1 MEERYKELL
10 KIHHEK
16 FATTIEVERL
26 YPILQGAQVLTT
38 DDILEINKHHR
49 SDEKVGKLLEII
61 QQKPHCPFQ
70 NLCFALQS
78 TYPQLLTTMFLGQ
91 NLPDTN
97 TGGSP
102 FDILY
107 QDRNSQSLSLT
118 SDSEDD
124 ILSSHSENR
133 SQDLDPSTP
142 LTYTRIIPSDEYD
155 YELLTHKQDDGHHKP
170 KTSVDK
176 GKHGMNGDWHQEYH
190 RLRSQCE
197 RAMSEV
203 QSLKRSQEDTIRRC
217 EQAMRES
224 ESNRQ
229 RYIATLGNLQQ
240 SKEEIEHLHGE
251 IKKLESE
258 KKILEQEY
266 RNLQDEDKQ
275 EISDLRKQLRTV
287 ISEKGST
294 DGMARMYDET
304 LQKYE
309 LLKEDHDLQR
319 KDYTE
324 IFTKHNDLM
333 SKFGM
338 CKDEN
343 TKLMKLNETL
353 TRERD
358 SLKVDRNILK
368 QQCTSAIRDLAKVT
382 QQRDEM
388 MKESNHLLA
397 IQKQK
402 YESVVKDRDAA
413 RNEYNLV
420 WAERDSVHKEINQL
434 QDKLNE
440 VTQKNQTMEMEKKK
454 AGEETEML
462 RRELLTI
469 IQQKEEADKEREE
482 AQKRYGDV
490 KSKNDDLENQRDDFR
505 KDYVMVTQERD
516 IARKERHEAIKDR
529 DRILRETYERERT
542 QKEQAEEIDQVSKET
557 EALKKII
564 EKLQHDLSDAKT
576 EAEKSK
582 KNRDWALGERDKIV
596 QEREGIRS
604 LCESL
609 RHQRDRAVSDKAQ
622 ALRDYDNIK
631 KEKME
636 ACKELKEVREKYEAI
651 MEKEARKS
659 QLNGVGHNHSR
670 DSAIDADLQELET
683 ETVQVDIRGLTPD
696 NLGFDIVGGKDDPVL
711 PNDYAVYVNHVVK
724 GSVADGKL
732 KISDVVLKI
741 NNMDVTNV
749 DKRTVLQSLKN
760 SSHVSLLV
768 RRRRCV
774 TPRIWQPI
782 QLNLSLGKD
791 IGIYIEQG
799 LYIARIVPGS
809 TVAKE
814 GMLSTGDRIICVN
827 GKSVEN
833 FTPTELMKLLQG
845 CSDPV
850 SIEVWRQMSPFNSAG
865 SSPIPV
871 NHKDICQDSGT
882 QLSPTFSKSED
893 MKHLMWEGND
903 HMLESQKSSGK
914 VKTSSS
920 QTDDLNNSGSS
931 GSNSLTVKG
940 SKSEKDLDIHKS
952 KNSHRLEK
960 AFVKIFKHKPK
971 HHDRHEH
978 DDTNKRHSSTR
989 PTSAINDNVLIE
1001 FSLGDPKTNHGTGQ
1015 RKNIQKREFDNENS
1029 GTWPKCYKMQPMK
1042 QGTVVMPSPQKY
1054 PDRPSITNFFS
1065 KGPDKIPP
1073 VPPERTEASHIA
1085 VKQSPHHSP
1094 QSSDSTIKL
1103 SNSPIHSPPINP
1115 KSTKY
1120 PHSNSNSN
1128 VYPNLPFVFNPD
1140 NAMPQN
1146 NVMRHFPH
1154 NKKKRPLPSH
1164 NSHPEGSSMSPRE
1177 NWENLRAHR
1186 NRPRSSEKDKLHR
1199 HSANLPPFNSSQLH
1213 SSCDSSVSGTGLPP
1227 DYQTVQ
1233 SMFPS
1238 DHSAFNP
1245 PPPFH
1250 ERPIVHG
1257 NRIQHNSGNLVV
1269 KPHPHYQS
1277 VHGSQTSAPVTVS
1290 PSFSPAYN
1298 SPPGS
1303 FPDIEPRRSPYDF
1316 CNSPCPSVV
1325 SSASDPY
1332 SYIPSRASSERT
1344 VSDIDGSAK
1353 PPYVKNNSKRIYIPT
1368 VKTRG
1373 NSGSVEVVAARTSPT
1388 SPSYSEEPITSTESL
1403 HQRRRKPLMGE
1414 TRKMNIERDSQCVG
1428 FTIGSG
1434 PQGGVFVSSVQEDS
1448 LAMEAGLVIGD
1459 QLLEICG
1466 INMRTATEDMAA
1478 KFLRQTGNTLSLLV
1492 QYNPEE
1498 YNRAADSSGE
1508 STGTSPMNSPESDT
1522 FRRPRKVSS
1531 KSSTHIRIPSS
1542 DLPSEHPRVITA
1554 MKSLPNENLGV
1565 AIVGQLNFGI
1575 FVKEVQPNSCV
1586 FGHDGLRCGDQIL
1599 EYNNVDFLTIT
1610 PEKASTE
1617 LNKPCAFVR
1626 MQAQYNPA
1634 KYRHLCNQFNS
1645 ESFYVRAHFDH
1656 KPTGDGELS
1665 FRKDDIMLIENT
1677 LYDGKP
1683 DNWYAWLVDDDGHK
1697 LNYKGIIPS
1706 QDKLE
1711 MELRRSHSESLSLHD
1726 LEEIRGSTRRMSG
1739 SARSSFFRRR
1749 TKHKRNNSKDSR
1761 EFNSFSET
1769 SLSSDS
1775 VPVLEDLAFNKY
1787 TKVERMEYKNIRPVI
1802 LLAPLADSLIKKL
1815 VAESPDKYS
1824 TGQPTVMQTT
1834 KQVMEQGLADGIYID
1849 YWQEED
1855 KFQCIKTSIIKEI
1868 CDQGKH
1874 CLLSISPSAI
1884 ERLHRL
1890 QIYPIVVFARHRS
1903 HKQLRE
1909 ITDPQFHSQKLSAK
1923 SAKDLYEKFQKLEK
1937 DYQHQFSAV
1946 IQGGNLAEMHQQV
1959 KTVIANEQKKAIWVP
1974 VCPRV

>member
-16 FATTIEVERL
+16 FVNTIEVDRL
-26 YPILQGAQVLTT
+26 YPFLQGAQVLAT

-49 SDEKVGKLLEII
+49 GDEKVEKLLEII
-61 QQKPHCPFQ
+61 QQKPDFPFQ

-78 TYPQLLTTMFLGQ
+78 TYPQLLTAMFLGQ
-91 NLPDTN
+91 NHRDPRTD
-97 TGGSP
+97 
-102 FDILY
+102 
-107 QDRNSQSLSLT
+107 SQSLSLT
-118 SDSEDD
+118 SDSEED
-124 ILSSHSENR
+124 ILSSTSHSENR
-133 SQDLDPSTP
+133 SQELDPATP
-142 LTYTRIIPSDEYD
+142 QTYTRIIPSDEYD
-155 YELLTHKQDDGHHKP
+155 YELTYKKDEGHSKS
-170 KTSVDK
+170 KTSIDK
-176 GKHGMNGDWHQEYH
+176 GKRGINGESRTSDWHHEYD
-190 RLRSQCE
+190 RLKSQCE

-203 QSLKRSQEDTIRRC
+203 QSLKRSQEETIRRC

-229 RYIATLGNLQQ
+229 RYKATLGNLQQ
-240 SKEEIEHLHGE
+240 SKEEIEHLHSE

-258 KKILEQEY
+258 KEILQQDLLNY

-275 EISDLRKQLRTV
+275 EISDLHKQLRTV

-294 DGMARMYDET
+294 DGIARLYEET
-304 LQKYE
+304 LKKYE
-309 LLKEDHDLQR
+309 VLKEDHDLQR
-319 KDYTE
+319 KEYTE
-324 IFTKHNDLM
+324 IFTKHNELM
-333 SKFGM
+333 AKFGL

-343 TKLMKLNETL
+343 LKLLKQNEAL

-358 SLKVDRNILK
+358 NLNVDRNIYK

-388 MKESNHLLA
+388 MKDSNHLLS

-402 YESVVKDRDAA
+402 FEAVAKERDAA

-440 VTQKNQTMEMEKKK
+440 VTQKNQALEMEKKK
-454 AGEETEML
+454 SEEGMEML
-462 RRELLTI
+462 RRELLTA
-469 IQQKEEADKEREE
+469 IQQKEEAEKALEDS
-482 AQKRYGDV
+482 QKRYGDV

-564 EKLQHDLSDAKT
+564 EKLQHDLTDAKT
-576 EAEKSK
+576 EADKSK

-636 ACKELKEVREKYEAI
+636 ACKELKEIREKYETI
-651 MEKEARKS
+651 MEKEARKN

-711 PNDYAVYVNHVVK
+711 PNDYAVYVNHIVK

-732 KISDVVLKI
+732 RISDVVLKI

-760 SSHVSLLV
+760 SSQVSLLV

-791 IGIYIEQG
+791 MGIFIEQG

-809 TVAKE
+809 TIAKE

-827 GKSVEN
+827 GTSVEN
-833 FTPTELMKLLQG
+833 FTPAELMKLLQG

-865 SSPIPV
+865 SSPIPA
-871 NHKDICQDSGT
+871 NHKETCQDPGA
-882 QLSPTFSKSED
+882 QLSPAFTKNED
-893 MKHLMWEGND
+893 LKHNVWDGND
-903 HMLESQKSSGK
+903 TLENPKTSGK

-920 QTDDLNNSGSS
+920 QTDNLNSS
-931 GSNSLTVKG
+931 PGSNDWTVKG
-940 SKSEKDLDIHKS
+940 SKSEKDLDNHKS

-960 AFVKIFKHKPK
+960 ALGKIFKPKSK
-971 HHDRHEH
+971 HHDRHDH
-978 DDTNKRHSSTR
+978 DEVSKRHTSNR
-989 PTSAINDNVLIE
+989 PTSTINDNVLLE
-1001 FSLGDPKTNHGTGQ
+1001 FSLGDQNGNHGTGH

-1042 QGTVVMPSPQKY
+1042 QGTVMMPSPQKY
-1054 PDRPSITNFFS
+1054 PDRPSITNFFM
-1065 KGPDKIPP
+1065 KGPEKIPP
-1073 VPPERTEASHIA
+1073 TPPERTEASHIA

-1094 QSSDSTIKL
+1094 QSSDSTIKQ
-1103 SNSPIHSPPINP
+1103 SNSPIHSPPIST
-1115 KSTKY
+1115 KSTSY
-1120 PHSNSNSN
+1120 LHSNNSSLH
-1128 VYPNLPFVFNPD
+1128 PNPAPFVFNPD
-1140 NAMPQN
+1140 NAIPN
-1146 NVMRHFPH
+1146 NYGVKHLPP
-1154 NKKKRPLPSH
+1154 KTKKRPPSSHH
-1164 NSHPEGSSMSPRE
+1164 NHYDTPNIPPRE
-1177 NWENLRAHR
+1177 AWELSRAR
-1186 NRPRSSEKDKLHR
+1186 NRTRSSEKDRPHW
-1199 HSANLPPFNSSQLH
+1199 HSANLSPFNPSSQFH
-1213 SSCDSSVSGTGLPP
+1213 SSNDSSVSGTGLPTGE
-1227 DYQTVQ
+1227 YQPGQ

-1238 DHSAFNP
+1238 DFSAFNS

-1250 ERPIVHG
+1250 ERPTGHG
-1257 NRIQHNSGNLVV
+1257 YRMPHNSGGSSLVV
-1269 KPHPHYQS
+1269 RPNPHYNS
-1277 VHGSQTSAPVTVS
+1277 VHGSQTSAPVAVS
-1290 PSFSPAYN
+1290 PSFSPSYN
-1298 SPPGS
+1298 SPQGS
-1303 FPDIEPRRSPYDF
+1303 FPDIEPRRSPFDY
-1316 CNSPCPSVV
+1316 CNSPCPSVI
-1325 SSASDPY
+1325 SSTSDPY
-1332 SYIPSRASSERT
+1332 SYIPSRASSEKT
-1344 VSDIDGSAK
+1344 VSDTDGSAK
-1353 PPYVKNNSKRIYIPT
+1353 NPYTKNNSKRIYIPP
-1368 VKTRG
+1368 VKTG
-1373 NSGSVEVVAARTSPT
+1373 KTGSVEVVAARTSPT
-1388 SPSYSEEPITSTESL
+1388 SPSYSEEPVTSSESL
-1403 HQRRRKPLMGE
+1403 HNRRRKPLMGE
-1414 TRKMNIERDSQCVG
+1414 TRKINVERNSQTVG
-1428 FTIGSG
+1428 FSIGSG
-1434 PQGGVFVSSVQEDS
+1434 PHGGVFVSSVQEDS

-1492 QYNPEE
+1492 QFNPDEYN
-1498 YNRAADSSGE
+1498 NRAADSSGE

-1522 FRRPRKVSS
+1522 FRRSRKISS

-1542 DLPSEHPRVITA
+1542 DLPSEPSRYITA
-1554 MKSLPNENLGV
+1554 RKSLPSENLGIS
-1565 AIVGQLNFGI
+1565 IVGQANFGI
-1575 FVKEVQPNSCV
+1575 FVKEVLPNSCV
-1586 FGHDGLRCGDQIL
+1586 FGHEGLRCGDQIL

-1610 PEKASTE
+1610 LEKASTE

-1634 KYRHLCNQFNS
+1634 KYRQLCNQFNS

-1656 KPTGDGELS
+1656 KPSGEGELS

-1683 DNWYAWLVDDDGHK
+1683 DNWFAWLVDDDGHK

-1711 MELRRSHSESLSLHD
+1711 MELRRSYSESLSLHD

-1739 SARSSFFRRR
+1739 SARSSFFRRKA
-1749 TKHKRNNSKDSR
+1749 KHKRNNSKDSR

-1769 SLSSDS
+1769 SLTSDS

-1787 TKVERMEYKNIRPVI
+1787 TKVERMEYKDTRPVI

-1824 TGQPTVMQTT
+1824 TGPPTVMPQT

-1855 KFQCIKTSIIKEI
+1855 KFQCIRTAVIKEI

-1874 CLLSISPSAI
+1874 CLLNISPSAI

-1923 SAKDLYEKFQKLEK
+1923 SAKDLYDKFHKLEK
-1937 DYQHQFSAV
+1937 DYQHQFSAI